1 MVSLLTLERFVAFC
15 CCWHCL
21 IKCVIAAAAREKVV
35 GWYSTG
41 PRLREADLD
50 ITELMTNYCDTPLLV
65 ICEVQVCGWNHHYT
79 SPIGVVMLNAMTI
92 WNSFSARACVTPD

>member
-1 MVSLLTLERFVAFC
+1 MKLVTVL
-15 CCWHCL
+15 
-21 IKCVIAAAAREKVV
+21 AAREKVV

-65 ICEVQVCGWNHHYT
+65 ICEVQVSRSLTLHCCKRVVDFLDA
-79 SPIGVVMLNAMTI
+79 SLMPI
-92 WNSFSARACVTPD
+92 C